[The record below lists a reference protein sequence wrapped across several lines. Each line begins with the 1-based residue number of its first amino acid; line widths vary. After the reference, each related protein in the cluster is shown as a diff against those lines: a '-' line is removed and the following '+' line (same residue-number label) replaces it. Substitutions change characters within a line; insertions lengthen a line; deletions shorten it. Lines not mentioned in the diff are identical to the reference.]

1 MGNCCARGYERAF
14 GARTARRDARRY
26 RRKGLDSTAQR
37 MVNEVAARGVE
48 HAEVLEIGGGVGAI
62 ELELLKR
69 GAARSTNVELS
80 HGYDEEGAKLVAE
93 AGVEARIERRYGDFV
108 EDEALTGP
116 ADVVVM
122 HRVVCCYPDPEAL
135 VGAAAGH
142 ARRVLALTFPRSTWW
157 TRLGTRVANVFFRL
171 ILQFESYVHPPE
183 RILAA
188 AQSHGLT
195 PVYEHSG
202 RLWRLAVLERTS

>member
-1 MGNCCARGYERAF
+1 
-14 GARTARRDARRY
+14 
-26 RRKGLDSTAQR
+26 

-48 HAEVLEIGGGVGAI
+48 GADVLEIGGGVGAI
-62 ELELLKR
+62 ELELLRR
-69 GAARSTNVELS
+69 GAARATNVELS
-80 HGYDEEGAKLVAE
+80 HGYDEEGEKLVAE
-93 AGVEARIERRYGDFV
+93 AGLEGRIDRRYGDFV
-108 EDEALTGP
+108 EDEAVTGP

-171 ILQFESYVHPPE
+171 ICQFESYVHPPE
-183 RILAA
+183 TILGAA
-188 AQSHGLT
+188 RSHGLA

-202 RLWRLAVLERTS
+202 RIWRLAVFERTP

>member
-1 MGNCCARGYERAF
+1 
-14 GARTARRDARRY
+14 
-26 RRKGLDSTAQR
+26 
-37 MVNEVAARGVE
+37 MVNEVTARGVDN
-48 HAEVLEIGGGVGAI
+48 AEVLEIGGGVGAI

-69 GAARSTNVELS
+69 GAARATNIELS

-93 AGVEARIERRYGDFV
+93 AGVEARIDRRYGDFV

-122 HRVVCCYPDPEAL
+122 HRVVCCYPDPKAL

-142 ARRVLALTFPRSTWW
+142 SRRVLALTFPRSTWW

-183 RILAA
+183 AILDAA
-188 AQSHGLT
+188 RSHGLT

-202 RLWRLAVLERTS
+202 RIWRLAVLERAPG

>member
-1 MGNCCARGYERAF
+1 
-14 GARTARRDARRY
+14 
-26 RRKGLDSTAQR
+26 

-69 GAARSTNVELS
+69 GASRSTNVELS
-80 HGYDEEGAKLVAE
+80 RGYDEEGAKLVAE

-108 EDEALTGP
+108 KDEALTGP